1 MESQIESNEKEGNT
15 NKPPSTQSTQ
25 KIHHFFTYNN
35 YNRDEIYILKKVFD
49 EICYMYCFQEEKSES
64 GTPHLQ
70 GVLSLK
76 KKMRYTEFG
85 LPKQIHWEKVI
96 NVNSAYLYCSDVK
109 KRHGEI
115 HTKNYEVNIKFNIE
129 LKPWMEEL
137 ISKLTD
143 EPNDREI
150 LWVYSSKGGVGKT
163 TFCKYMLCNYSC
175 LYLSKG
181 NYRDLINMVYKSDM
195 TNNNIVLIDI
205 PRNSGNRISYS
216 AVEAIKNGLIMNSKY
231 ETGFKMFTPPH
242 ICIFSNDEPQYELL
256 SEDRWNV
263 VCLDD

>member
-1 MESQIESNEKEGNT
+1 MESQLETEEKGNT
-15 NKPPSTQSTQ
+15 INPSPKQSTQ

-35 YNRDEIYILKKVFD
+35 YNREEITILKKVFD
-49 EICYMYCFQEEKSES
+49 EICYMFCFQEEKSET

-70 GVLSLK
+70 GILSLK
-76 KKMRYTEFG
+76 KKMRYSEFG

-96 NVNSAYLYCSDVK
+96 NVNSSYKYCSDIK
-109 KRHGEI
+109 KRHGNI
-115 HTKNYEVNIKFNIE
+115 YTKNYDVDIKFELELSDWQIE
-129 LKPWMEEL
+129 LEK
-137 ISKLTD
+137 KLNDT
-143 EPNDREI
+143 PNDREI
-150 LWVYSSKGGVGKT
+150 IWIYSDKGGIGKT
-163 TFCKYMLCNYSC
+163 SFCKYMLCKYEC

-195 TNNNIVLIDI
+195 NNNKIVLIDI

-242 ICIFSNDEPQYELL
+242 IAIFSNEEPQYDLL

-263 VCLDD
+263 VKLD

>member
-1 MESQIESNEKEGNT
+1 MKSDVETNEKEGNT
-15 NKPPSTQSTQ
+15 SNPPSTQSTQ

-35 YNRDEIYILKKVFD
+35 YNRDEIYLLKKVFN
-49 EICYMYCFQEEKSES
+49 EICYMFCFQEEKGENA
-64 GTPHLQ
+64 TPHLQ

-96 NVNSAYLYCSDVK
+96 NVHSAYKYCSDVK

-115 HTKNYEVNIKFNIE
+115 HTKNFEINIKFNIE
-129 LKPWMEEL
+129 LKSWMEEL
-137 ISKLTD
+137 INKFD
-143 EPNDREI
+143 ETPDAREI
-150 LWVYSSKGGVGKT
+150 CWVFSKQGGVGKT
-163 TFCKYMLCNYSC
+163 SFCKYMLCNRDC

-181 NYRDLINMVYKSDM
+181 NYRDLINMVYNADM

-231 ETGFKMFTPPH
+231 ETGFKMFDSPH
-242 ICIFSNDEPQYELL
+242 IVIFANEEPQYELL

-263 VCLDD
+263 VCID